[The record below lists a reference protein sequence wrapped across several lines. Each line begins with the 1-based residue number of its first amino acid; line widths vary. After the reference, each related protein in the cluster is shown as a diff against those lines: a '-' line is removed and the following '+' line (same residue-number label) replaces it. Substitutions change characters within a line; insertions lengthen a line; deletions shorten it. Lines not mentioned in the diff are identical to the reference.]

1 MKYEWRR
8 PYSSYLSE
16 WLKDN
21 NLVALRGTDL
31 ELIKDYIDKK
41 CIIIIPKEYYK
52 SASFDMGSS
61 HIEEAHGRKK

>member
-21 NLVALRGTDL
+21 NLVALTGTDL
-31 ELIKDYIDKK
+31 ELVKNYIDKK
-41 CIIIIPKEYYK
+41 CILIIPKEYFNE
-52 SASFDMGSS
+52 ANADLASS
-61 HIEEAHGRKK
+61 HIEEAHGRKR